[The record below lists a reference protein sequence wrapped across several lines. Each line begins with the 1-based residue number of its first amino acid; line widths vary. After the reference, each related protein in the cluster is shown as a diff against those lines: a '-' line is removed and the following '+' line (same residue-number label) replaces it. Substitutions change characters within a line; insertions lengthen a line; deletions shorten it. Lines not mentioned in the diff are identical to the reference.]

1 MSEAQLRI
9 DDPRWDAA
17 QTSLSDHREITHTLT
32 PDELARA
39 YELGRARDAKGFS
52 GTVDLDSTDAH
63 VIGVKGEL
71 AFAATYG
78 LETDTSINATG
89 GDSGYDFELT
99 HNGTRRLVNL
109 KVSTFY
115 EKPWLKVRA
124 ERIEQPAD
132 TYVLAAIGADGVTI
146 RFAGWATADEIKQ
159 TEPTMMTGS
168 KNYIRDETELRPMM
182 TPSEVSR

>member
-17 QTSLSDHREITHTLT
+17 QTALSDHTEITHTLT

-39 YELGRARDAKGFS
+39 YELGRARDAKGFD

-63 VIGVKGEL
+63 VIGAKGEL
-71 AFAATYG
+71 AFGSEYG
-78 LETDTSINATG
+78 LEADTSINASG

-99 HNGTRRLVNL
+99 YEGERRLVNL
-109 KVSTFY
+109 KVSTFNQN
-115 EKPWLKVRA
+115 PWLKVRT

-159 TEPTMMTGS
+159 TEPTMKTGS
-168 KNYIRDETELRPMM
+168 ENHILDETELRPMM
-182 TPSEVSR
+182 TPSEVTR